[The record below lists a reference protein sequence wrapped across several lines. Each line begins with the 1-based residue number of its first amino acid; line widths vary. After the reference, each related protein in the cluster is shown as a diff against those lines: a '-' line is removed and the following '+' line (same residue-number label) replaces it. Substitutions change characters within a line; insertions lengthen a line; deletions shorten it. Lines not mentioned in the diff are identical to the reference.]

1 MAHRVLVVEDD
12 ARTRDVLARL
22 LREEGFSVEACPD
35 GEQALARV
43 GREPFDVMLTDYKM
57 GELTGLELVRRVKRA
72 WPGVRCM
79 IVSALPPPPDAGDVT
94 WLSKPIDFYGLLA
107 CLE

>member
-12 ARTRDVLARL
+12 ARTREVLARL
-22 LREEGFSVEACPD
+22 LREEGWSVEACPD
-35 GEQALARV
+35 AEQALARV

-57 GELTGLELVRRVKRA
+57 GGLSGLELVRRVKRA
-72 WPGVRCM
+72 QPAVRCM
-79 IVSALPPPPDAGDVT
+79 IVSALPQPPEAADVT
-94 WLSKPIDFYGLLA
+94 WLPKPIDFYGLLA